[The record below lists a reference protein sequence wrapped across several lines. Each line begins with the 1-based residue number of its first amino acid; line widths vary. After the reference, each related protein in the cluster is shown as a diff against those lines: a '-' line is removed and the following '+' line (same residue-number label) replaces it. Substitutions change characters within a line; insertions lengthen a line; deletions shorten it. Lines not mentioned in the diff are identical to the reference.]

1 MSKEKSSFLVQGS
14 ILALAGILVRV
25 IGIIYRVPLNS
36 ILGDEG
42 IGYYSIAFDV
52 YSLFLLISSMSMPI
66 AVSKIVSE
74 RVAKGRLKNAY
85 RAFIGALVFGCV
97 IGTIVF
103 CIVFFGA
110 EGFATLW
117 GYPSAAFAIKT
128 LAPTLFVMCFLGVL
142 RGFFQGMGTMM
153 PTAVSQI
160 LEQIVNAIVSIVAAS
175 ILYDMGDKVGRAGA
189 YSAAGGTIGT
199 GAGALTALVFMV
211 FVYFV
216 YSPVYKKRIKK
227 YNRGRDES
235 YETLTKVL
243 VITIMPVLLSTTV
256 YNIGSIIDSNI
267 YGNVMADFFKLSENE
282 YSTMWGIYS
291 GKYKLL
297 TTAPIAVSS
306 ALATAVIPS
315 LVRSY
320 TTGNKSQIKHKVD
333 STLKLSMLVAIPS
346 GMGLSIL
353 GMPIISLLFSNVQN
367 VDVYNKIM
375 IFSFFTVVFY
385 SISTITNSV
394 LQGIDKMRVP
404 VINASISLVIHIP
417 LLMLLLYVF
426 KLDVYAVVIADFI
439 FALIVCVLNNLALKK
454 YINYKLD
461 FVNVLLKPLAAAVVM
476 AILTLASYKLF
487 MSIINRNGISC
498 ILSIGIAVCVYF
510 IMLLLLKGITEEEL
524 YMIPKGHILVNILKK
539 AKLI

>member
-1 MSKEKSSFLVQGS
+1 MSREKSSFLVQGS

-74 RVAKGRLKNAY
+74 RVAKGKLKNAY
-85 RAFIGALVFGCV
+85 RAFIGALIFGCI
-97 IGTIVF
+97 IGAIVF
-103 CIVFFGA
+103 SIVFFGA
-110 EGFATLW
+110 NGFATLW

-128 LAPTLFVMCFLGVL
+128 LAPTLFIMCFLGVL

-175 ILYDMGDKVGRAGA
+175 ILYDMGEKVGQAGA

-199 GAGALTALVFMV
+199 GAGALTALIFMI
-211 FVYFV
+211 FVY
-216 YSPVYKKRIKK
+216 YIYGPVYKKRIKR
-227 YNRGRDES
+227 YNRGKDEN

-243 VITIMPVLLSTTV
+243 IITILPVLLSTTV

-267 YGNVMADFFKLSENE
+267 YGNVMSDHFKISENE

-291 GKYKLL
+291 GKFKLL

-306 ALATAVIPS
+306 ALSTAVIPS

-320 TTGNKSQIKHKVD
+320 TTGGKREIKHKVD
-333 STLKLSMLVAIPS
+333 STLKLSMLIAIPC

-353 GMPIISLLFSNVQN
+353 GMPVISLLFSNVQN
-367 VDVYNKIM
+367 VEICEKIM
-375 IFSFFTVVFY
+375 MFSFFTVVFY

-394 LQGIDKMRVP
+394 LQGINRMRVP
-404 VINASISLVIHIP
+404 VVNACISLVIHLP
-417 LLMLLLYVF
+417 LLLLLLYVF

-439 FALIVCVLNNLALKK
+439 FALIVCILNNLALRK
-454 YINYKLD
+454 YIRYKLD
-461 FVNVLLKPLAAAVVM
+461 FVNIVLKPLISAFVMAVVT
-476 AILTLASYKLF
+476 LTCYKLF
-487 MSIINRNGISC
+487 MSIIDRNGISC

-510 IMLLLLKGITEEEL
+510 VMMLLLKGITEEEL
-524 YMIPKGHILVNILKK
+524 YMIPKGYLIINILRK
-539 AKLI
+539 ARLL